1 MANSGPVTIN
11 SIPATP
17 TISGTL
23 SFCTGS
29 NTTLSSS
36 AASGNQWYLGGNP
49 IGGATGQQYVASAA
63 GSYTV
68 QVTDGNGCGS
78 AMSAPAV
85 VVQNSPPPI
94 PTVSGTTNGTGT
106 QDQACPEQP
115 LTLTATTTG
124 ATSYQWYKD
133 GNPIGGQTNSTTAV
147 TSAGNYAVTA
157 TSSGGCTSA
166 QSATYVVQNPTPNK
180 PVLTPGGPTTFC
192 QGGSVTLSSNLSVGI
207 QWYKDG
213 NPIGGA
219 TNQNY
224 VATAAGSYT
233 AQLNALGCHSA
244 VSDPIV
250 VTVNPTPATPTITP
264 GGPTT
269 FCAGGSVGLT
279 SSSASGN
286 QWYLNGNPI
295 GGATNQ
301 VYSATASGSY
311 TVTTT
316 ASGCSSAASAAT
328 VVTVNPNPNA
338 AITAAAQTCAGST
351 SNAAGV
357 ASAGVGATYSW
368 SVAGGTITGGAGT
381 PNITY
386 TAGATGTLS
395 LNVTVTTSSGC
406 SDSKSANV
414 SVNSTATP
422 TITPAGST
430 TFSKSNRSWRIFGQK
445 EKITHTCMD
454 VRSRFISSYKN

>member
-1 MANSGPVTIN
+1 TYTA
-11 SIPATP
+11 
-17 TISGTL
+17 
-23 SFCTGS
+23 
-29 NTTLSSS
+29 
-36 AASGNQWYLGGNP
+36 AASGTVTLNLTVTN
-49 IGGATGQQYVASAA
+49 AA
-63 GSYTV
+63 GCAAST
-68 QVTDGNGCGS
+68 
-78 AMSAPAV
+78 APANTPV
-85 VVQNSPPPI
+85 H
-94 PTVSGTTNGTGT
+94 
-106 QDQACPEQP
+106 
-115 LTLTATTTG
+115 TA
-124 ATSYQWYKD
+124 
-133 GNPIGGQTNSTTAV
+133 P
-147 TSAGNYAVTA
+147 
-157 TSSGGCTSA
+157 
-166 QSATYVVQNPTPNK
+166 
-180 PVLTPGGPTTFC
+180 
-192 QGGSVTLSSNLSVGI
+192 
-207 QWYKDG
+207 
-213 NPIGGA
+213 
-219 TNQNY
+219 
-224 VATAAGSYT
+224 
-233 AQLNALGCHSA
+233 
-244 VSDPIV
+244 
-250 VTVNPTPATPTITP
+250 TPTITP

-351 SNAAGV
+351 GNAAGV

-430 TFSKSNRSWRIFGQK
+430 TFCSTLGL
-445 EKITHTCMD
+445 T
-454 VRSRFISSYKN
+454 SSSASGNQWYLNGNPIGGATAQTYNATAAGSYTVVVTTSGCASAPSAATTLTANTP